1 MKPAVRRVLVS
12 KLFYIPVAVLL
23 LYTILGFLIIPFA
36 IRWYVPKFAQEQF
49 KCEATI
55 GEVRINPYLLSLEVK
70 NFGLKDPDGAP
81 LAGFDRFSLDL
92 ATGSSITNWAAL
104 FQSLSLEKP
113 VINMVIE
120 QDGTLN
126 LARLAP
132 KSSEQ
137 KLPEPQD
144 ASKSKPVRLILS
156 SLELTGGEVN
166 ITDKRQATPAA
177 LNFQDLNIDL
187 KSLSTFVNRNGTY
200 SLAAKTKDGESVEWH
215 GDISL
220 APFQSSGKVIFKDI
234 RTATLWEFLQNSLD
248 LDSPGGTLTISTD
261 YRIETGS
268 TPLQAV
274 LENLKVDISGVAL
287 KLAGTGEPFLQL
299 EKFGF
304 DCVKIDLVKT
314 ADAPLKATVG
324 NAKGELS
331 GVALKAIDAGTP
343 VCRLGKFSFDCTG
356 IDLAAKT
363 IQVSKLLLDG
373 GRLDLRLDEAGVSN
387 LEKIA
392 RRVTAPR
399 EGANV
404 KEKPAERKAP
414 EQEEKDSPPE
424 APWKLNFDDIEVK
437 ELAFGLEDLSKVSPL
452 NAAIESISVSSKA
465 NVETGAKPTVSVKEI
480 ATELK
485 GLHFG
490 ARGAPRPIFDAQ
502 KLAVEGGEVDL
513 GARSL
518 TVSRVA
524 LNDGRVDFG
533 MDRDGKLNFEQLLAP
548 KAGTPASAGAR
559 PAAAG
564 EAPWKFLIKTFELGN
579 IRSSFSDEKVLP
591 DKELYALKNIAVRV
605 TGIDGKSPMNFE
617 AGFAVEQGGKVNLS
631 GKIDPASQSV
641 EARVNVAGL
650 ALAPIDPYLDPF
662 ITLTLQ
668 SANLS
673 LQGDVRYG
681 LPNAKSKISYEG
693 SFGID
698 KLSLNQPGSK
708 DTFLGW
714 QSMQIP
720 QLKLALEPNSLQIPE
735 IRVSHP
741 VGKLMI
747 AEDKTVNLAKVVK
760 EQPAK
765 TAPPVPRSSSKAPVK
780 KAAKESPAS
789 PAAPQKQSAEP
800 FTFNIGKVRVSDG
813 NVVFAD
819 FSLRP
824 QFMARVHQ
832 LKGTVSKLSS
842 EKNALSE
849 IQLDGMVDQYG
860 LAKVSGILDLSDFKR
875 SCDINV
881 VFRNVE
887 MTSISPYSGKFAG
900 RRIKSG
906 KLSMDLKYKIQ
917 DNKLVGDNKVIVDN
931 LVLGEKVE
939 SPDAVNLPLDLAVAL
954 LSDANGRIDLGLP
967 VTGDFSDPQFSVW
980 PLVWKAFG
988 NVITKAVTAP
998 FRALGSLIGGGG
1010 EKIDA
1015 VEFEPGK
1022 TVLLPPEKEKIKK
1035 VSETLGKKPQ
1045 LKVVLRGRY
1054 SPEIDGRELREI
1066 NVCRAVAVRKG
1077 VKLGPGEDPGTPDF
1091 DDSGTRNALEKMY
1104 AERFGKPALDELDR
1118 AAKEGKIEP
1127 RAQDEPKE
1135 KKGKKGL
1142 FSRAVRS
1149 MKLYKVVPGAKS
1161 PEQSQILAGEMYFRL
1176 VESDPL
1182 KDDVLV
1188 QLGTERATAISRE
1201 LQDANAIP
1209 ADRIATQ
1216 GPEPLA
1222 DDAGL
1227 AAGLS
1232 LDVMAAAP

>member
-12 KLFYIPVAVLL
+12 KLFYIPVAVPLF
-23 LYTILGFLIIPFA
+23 YTILGFLIIPFT
-36 IRWYVPKFAQEQF
+36 IRWYIPKLAQEQF
-49 KCEATI
+49 KCKATI

-70 NFGLKDPDGAP
+70 DFGLKGPDGTP
-81 LAGFDRFSLDL
+81 IAGFDRFSFDL

-104 FQSLSLEKP
+104 FQSLRLEKP
-113 VINMVIE
+113 VINLVIE

-220 APFQSSGKVIFKDI
+220 APFQSTGKVIFKDI
-234 RTATLWEFLQNSLD
+234 RTATLWEFLQNGLD

-268 TPLQAV
+268 APLQAV
-274 LENLKVDISGVAL
+274 LENLKVDISGVDL

-299 EKFGF
+299 GKFGF
-304 DCVKIDLVKT
+304 DCVKIDLAKA
-314 ADAPLKATVG
+314 ADAPFKATVG

-343 VCRLGKFSFDCTG
+343 VCRLGKFSFDCAG

-363 IQVSKLLLDG
+363 IQVNKLLLDG

-387 LEKIA
+387 LERIV
-392 RRVTAPR
+392 RRVTAQR
-399 EGANV
+399 EGANG
-404 KEKPAERKAP
+404 KEKPDERKAP
-414 EQEEKDSPPE
+414 EQEAKDSPPE
-424 APWKLNFDDIEVK
+424 APWKVNFDDIEVK

-452 NAAIESISVSSKA
+452 SAAIESISVSSKA
-465 NVETGAKPTVSVKEI
+465 NVETGAKPTVSVREI

-490 ARGAPRPIFDAQ
+490 ARGAPRPIFEAR
-502 KLAVEGGEVDL
+502 KLAIEGGEVDL

-524 LNDGRVDFG
+524 LNDGRVDVG
-533 MDRDGKLNFEQLLAP
+533 MDRDDRLNFEQLLTM
-548 KAGTPASAGAR
+548 KAGPPDGAK

-564 EAPWKFLIKTFELGN
+564 EAPWKFLVKTFELGD

-673 LQGDVRYG
+673 MQGDVRYG
-681 LPNAKSKISYEG
+681 VPNAKSKISYEG

-708 DTFLGW
+708 ETFLGW

-741 VGKLMI
+741 VGTLMI

-765 TAPPVPRSSSKAPVK
+765 TAPPAPRSSSKAPVK

-789 PAAPQKQSAEP
+789 SAAPQKQSGEP
-800 FTFNIGKVRVSDG
+800 FPFNIGKIRINDG

-819 FSLRP
+819 FSLKP
-824 QFMARVHQ
+824 QFMARIHQ

-842 EKNALSE
+842 EKNVMSAV
-849 IQLDGMVDQYG
+849 QLDGLVDRYG
-860 LAKVSGILDLSDFKR
+860 LAKVTGSLDLGNFKR

-881 VFRNVE
+881 IFRNVE

-900 RRIKSG
+900 RMIKSG
-906 KLSMDLKYKIQ
+906 KLSMDLKYRIQ
-917 DNKLVGDNKVIVDN
+917 DSKLEGDNKVIVDN

-967 VTGDFSDPQFSVW
+967 VTGDLSDPQFAIW

-988 NVITKAVTAP
+988 NLITRAVTAP
-998 FRALGSLIGGGG
+998 FRALGSLIGGGT

-1015 VEFEPGK
+1015 VEFEPGQA
-1022 TVLLPPEKEKIKK
+1022 VLLPPEKEKIKK
-1035 VSETLGKKPQ
+1035 VAETLGKKPQ

-1054 SPEIDGRELREI
+1054 SPEIDGRELKEL
-1066 NVCRAVAVRKG
+1066 NVCRTVVIRKG
-1077 VKLGPGEDPGTPDF
+1077 VRLGPGEDPGPLDF
-1091 DDSGTRNALEKMY
+1091 DDSGTRGALEKMY
-1104 AERFGKPALDELDR
+1104 TERFGKPALEELDR

-1127 RAQDEPKE
+1127 RVQEEPKE
-1135 KKGKKGL
+1135 KKSKKGSV
-1142 FSRAVRS
+1142 FSRALRS
-1149 MKLYKVVPGAKS
+1149 VKFYKIVPGAKS
-1161 PEQSQILAGEMYFRL
+1161 PEQSQILAGELYFRL

-1216 GPEPLA
+1216 DPEPLA

-1232 LDVMAAAP
+1232 LDVMAAAL